1 MIRRNASERRPF
13 VTSRSGASPRIFRI
27 RGFARRTSQR
37 RDLIEFQAFA
47 RLASSAHGIGVVGR
61 GATPQMAEA
70 HGGRGGVGIR
80 VLLPCVAAVPPVMHA
95 PVYVLM
101 SGYGLV
107 KPSESVWR
115 NATIWFSSVSLNPSI
130 PTVMSIL
137 FGTSGIGQQ
146 STFSV
151 FPAGQCPEV
160 MLNLNATT
168 SRVL

>member
-1 MIRRNASERRPF
+1 MIRRNVSERRPF
-13 VTSRSGASPRIFRI
+13 VTSRSGSSPRIFRI

-47 RLASSAHGIGVVGR
+47 RLASSAHGIGLVGR

-80 VLLPCVAAVPPVMHA
+80 VLLPCVAALPPVMHT

-115 NATIWFSSVSLNPSI
+115 KATIWFSSISVKPSLPM
-130 PTVMSIL
+130 VMSRL
-137 FGTSGIGQQ
+137 FLTSGIGQQ

-151 FPAGQCPEV
+151 FPLGQCPEV
-160 MLNLNATT
+160 TSKGKT

>member
-1 MIRRNASERRPF
+1 MIRRNVSEHRPF
-13 VTSRSGASPRIFRI
+13 VTSRSGSSARV

-37 RDLIEFQAFA
+37 RDLIGFWAFA
-47 RLASSAHGIGVVGR
+47 RLASSAHGIGLVGR

-70 HGGRGGVGIR
+70 HGGRGGVGIS
-80 VLLPCVAAVPPVMHA
+80 VLLPCVAAVPPVMHT
-95 PVYVLM
+95 PVYILM

-115 NATIWFSSVSLNPSI
+115 KATIWFSSVSVKPSLPI
-130 PTVMSIL
+130 VMSRL
-137 FGTSGIGQQ
+137 LGTSGIGQQ

-151 FPAGQCPEV
+151 LPAGQCPEV
-160 MLNLNATT
+160 TGKGYT